1 MGRGCWL
8 CHTFCVVYRDGVPF
22 SALASVH
29 SNVTMQRTPARTKP
43 DLVFRGGLHTLVGEP
58 NLCNMAQ
65 PSTKPPSPPFF
76 FAMHVVT

>member
-8 CHTFCVVYRDGVPF
+8 CHTFCVVYLDGVPF

-29 SNVTMQRTPARTKP
+29 SSVTMQRTPARTKP
-43 DLVFRGGLHTLVGEP
+43 DSVTRGVLHTLVGEP
-58 NLCNMAQ
+58 NLCNMLLL
-65 PSTKPPSPPFF
+65 STKPPSLPFF